1 MGVNYWFSHVI
12 DTYLLTVA
20 TGGDWKAA
28 CEAAM
33 QAPPNGE
40 PLVVLT
46 QPMLGPKKG
55 ITYSRQHLTKKIRN
69 GTFPRPF
76 KLPAADP

>member
-1 MGVNYWFSHVI
+1 VGVNYWFSHVI

-55 ITYSRQHLTKKIRN
+55 ITYSRQHLTNAQGHFDR
-69 GTFPRPF
+69 
-76 KLPAADP
+76 AE